1 MKVLVG
7 AFNQEKV
14 LVGAVYVIVKL
25 QSSRKF
31 VCSST
36 ASAAAV
42 SSADLDVTLSL
53 QVRAV
58 LQFVKPFVCGGSGA
72 HFLILSYSIVAN
84 SGLANSRVG
93 RVSLCKSAVRVTWC
107 YASSQQQGYEWD
119 LRTHTQ
125 HKPSWPTLWRRFYK
139 NWILPHHHPQL

>member
-1 MKVLVG
+1 M
-7 AFNQEKV
+7 
-14 LVGAVYVIVKL
+14 IVKL
-25 QSSRKF
+25 QSSQKF

-119 LRTHTQ
+119 LRTHTAQ
-125 HKPSWPTLWRRFYK
+125 AELANTLAGV
-139 NWILPHHHPQL
+139 L

>member
-1 MKVLVG
+1 MLTNLPI
-7 AFNQEKV
+7 AHPP
-14 LVGAVYVIVKL
+14 
-25 QSSRKF
+25 SRGLLRDCKTSHNLREGLF
-31 VCSST
+31 KALL

-107 YASSQQQGYEWD
+107 YASSQQQGY
-119 LRTHTQ
+119 
-125 HKPSWPTLWRRFYK
+125 
-139 NWILPHHHPQL
+139 

>member
-1 MKVLVG
+1 M
-7 AFNQEKV
+7 
-14 LVGAVYVIVKL
+14 IVKL
-25 QSSRKF
+25 QSSQKF

-119 LRTHTQ
+119 LRTHTAQ
-125 HKPSWPTLWRRFYK
+125 AELANTLAEVLFFPIIIRSYEGWTTYSR
-139 NWILPHHHPQL
+139 NMAMHGEV